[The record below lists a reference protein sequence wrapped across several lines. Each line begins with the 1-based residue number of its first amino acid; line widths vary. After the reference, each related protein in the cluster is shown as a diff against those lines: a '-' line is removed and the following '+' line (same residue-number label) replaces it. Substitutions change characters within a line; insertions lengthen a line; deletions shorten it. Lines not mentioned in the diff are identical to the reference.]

1 MDKLIFARRRRRK
14 PETVRLTEDAAAL
27 VARIATETG
36 CSTQAIVSSM
46 VLFCKDKI
54 QLIDSDDAFVA
65 AVVDGDAE
73 DN

>member
-54 QLIDSDDAFVA
+54 QLIDGDDAFVA